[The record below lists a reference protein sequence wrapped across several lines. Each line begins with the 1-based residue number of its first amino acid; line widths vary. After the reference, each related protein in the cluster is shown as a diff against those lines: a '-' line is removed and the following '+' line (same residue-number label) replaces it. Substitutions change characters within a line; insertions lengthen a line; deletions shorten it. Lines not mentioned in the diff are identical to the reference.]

1 MAILLKKEGQ
11 MRYFKLLSI
20 FVLLIF
26 VTNIFSQS
34 EILEVKKIILIDDS
48 EFVGTIVK
56 EDNEIIY
63 FKTRTG
69 INIEI
74 KKSLVKE
81 IVTLES
87 KGSDVKQQKKYRPG
101 DHELLLMPTAY
112 TMEDNQW
119 YFSDYEL
126 FFLNFTYAAS
136 NSTHIGVF
144 TLFPITSSF
153 LETITLGI
161 KQNYLKSE
169 KFQSAVWGTYTPD
182 AGGLSIGN
190 VVSFGQGGSSF
201 HLGLS
206 GWTGVDDESDHWE
219 LLYMIGGRIDISRK
233 TCLLLEYTN
242 ANSAAKNGFE
252 GIISLGFRFI
262 GESVAWE
269 IGGFRPL
276 QGTGDADIFLIPLL
290 KATVLFD

>member
-1 MAILLKKEGQ
+1 MHK
-11 MRYFKLLSI
+11 FKILSI
-20 FVLLIF
+20 SFLLILACS
-26 VTNIFSQS
+26 VFSQS
-34 EILEVKKIILIDDS
+34 GNSEVKKVILIDDS

-74 KKSLVKE
+74 KKSLIKE
-81 IVTLES
+81 IVSLDS
-87 KGSDVKQQKKYRPG
+87 KSTDTKKNKYRPG
-101 DHELLLMPTAY
+101 DHELLIMPTAY
-112 TMEDNQW
+112 TMEANQW

-126 FFLNFTYAAS
+126 FFLNITYAAS

-153 LETITLGI
+153 LETITLGL

-169 KFQSAVWGTYTPD
+169 SFQSAVWGTYTPE

-219 LLYMIGGRIDISRK
+219 LLYMMGGRIDVSRK
-233 TCLLLEYTN
+233 VCLLLEYTN
-242 ANSAAKNGFE
+242 ASTTAENGFD
-252 GIISLGFRFI
+252 GLISFGFRFI

-269 IGGFRPL
+269 LGGIRPL
-276 QGTGDADIFLIPLL
+276 QGTGDADFFMFPLL